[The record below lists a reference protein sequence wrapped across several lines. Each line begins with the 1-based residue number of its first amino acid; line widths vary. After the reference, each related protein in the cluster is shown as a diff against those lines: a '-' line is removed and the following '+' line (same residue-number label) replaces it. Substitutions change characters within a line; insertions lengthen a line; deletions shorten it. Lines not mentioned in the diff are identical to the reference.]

1 MKRTTIVIFAGLAM
15 AVGFAAFGT
24 EVIAPDGSV
33 VSDVLTVPA
42 GDGTTWV
49 RVGLG
54 APVAVAPNAENKLQL
69 PGLAMAGYLV
79 QDAVSGEPIEE
90 GSLSWQV
97 AGAPDELANASWKT
111 GGLLDL
117 RCRGDERVIFSA
129 PGYAPTADRVVAD
142 GRRHTVLLQPQA
154 AITIELEPAIE
165 ARMWLARE
173 DQIDVLTLFTN
184 VASKHEIAEDGEL
197 DIHDLDLDASYIGVV
212 VAQGMAPAVTSFRDF
227 SEPISLTLAEGLGV
241 SGIVLDDE
249 GEPVGGAKIDVL
261 GEIADLDSF
270 RYSQRGTSTPE
281 GQFALGGLLPGTV
294 RVRACA
300 EGRACAEAALEL
312 SDGFEAE
319 PVTLELIPGRDIL
332 LVVENEI
339 GERAAKAILYFNDRV
354 YQTDG
359 NGQLRVQGL
368 MRRTTI
374 PVKIFGSGFGVWE
387 GSFSTDRER
396 VVITVPGGAIIEQ
409 QVLSSRHFSPDE
421 VIVRWQAY
429 TPSGREGKSGKGT
442 WDAEL
447 SIARASGLETG
458 TYSLSVRLPGSA
470 TMVSERVEVA
480 LGEELMLSA
489 IVPDRGLAISGR
501 VLDAETLQPLPGA
514 RVKCEPGSPAVF
526 RAPELLGDVPSTL
539 TDTDG
544 MFLLEGLDAGTCR
557 AIVNASGFATWRL
570 DGVEPDEVGYDIG
583 DVEMDAG
590 MTIVGQVYDRLDRPI
605 TGAVVEITE
614 AASYAYFAETKVRT
628 DHDGYFRAERIPV
641 GRWKVTATHGQEK
654 ASDTVEGDARQTVV
668 ADLMLGGI
676 RIAGEIWLGDDRA
689 PGGTLV
695 LTTEGAQAP
704 GVVVMMQRVTDDRQ
718 IFGIDQQPL
727 KFAVGPDGRFFGAG
741 LTVGRY
747 YASYTPPGSGAAP
760 ITKVLDI
767 PQVETYECAI
777 QYSDAAVEGYVI
789 DSDRNPVAGAS
800 VLASIGEGLQDVTAF
815 TDAEGH
821 FLVRGLEPGHLVLR
835 ASHTDF
841 APSNPSELDIR
852 VGSAEGPI
860 VLELLPHDGASII
873 LAVNTVAGSAGGA
886 PVYLVGPETSTG
898 FTDGGGLATFSG
910 IPAGSYRPCGIAYGG
925 ATGCGPNLMVDNG
938 EQLQAQ
944 LDLGQG
950 GYVDIYLDN
959 NASGFRAKAKAG
971 VVVAAST
978 RGPSIRV
985 MTSDGVD
992 LSGLLFMASPPQQM
1006 SGGVRIGPLQA
1017 DDYIVSVNTEV
1028 GPRQGQVRVREGE
1041 GVSLDLR

>member
-1 MKRTTIVIFAGLAM
+1 MKGTTVVIFAGLAM
-15 AVGFAAFGT
+15 AVGIAAFGT
-24 EVIAPDGSV
+24 EVIGPDGTV
-33 VSDVLTVPA
+33 LSDVLTVPA
-42 GDGTTWV
+42 GDDTTWV

-54 APVAVAPNAENKLQL
+54 APVAVVPDAEGNLQL
-69 PGLAMAGYLV
+69 PSLATADYLV
-79 QDAVSGEPIEE
+79 QDAVSGEPIEN

-97 AGAPDELANASWKT
+97 AGAPDELASATWSNA

-117 RCRGDERVIFSA
+117 GCHGDERVIFSA

-142 GRRHTVLLQPQA
+142 GRRHTVLLQPQG
-154 AITIELEPAIE
+154 AITIELDPAIE

-184 VASKHEIAEDGEL
+184 VASKHEIAEDGKI
-197 DIHDLDLDASYIGVV
+197 DIPDLDLDASYVGVV
-212 VAQGMAPAVTSFRDF
+212 VAQGMAPAVTTFRDF
-227 SEPISLTLAEGLGV
+227 SNPISVHLVDGLGV
-241 SGIVLDDE
+241 SGVVLDDE
-249 GEPVGGAKIDVL
+249 GEPVTGAKIDVL
-261 GEIADLDSF
+261 GEIAELDSF
-270 RYSQRGTSTPE
+270 RYSQRGASSPE
-281 GQFALGGLLPGTV
+281 GLFSLSGLLPGMV

-300 EGRACAEAALEL
+300 EDRACAEVAVEL
-312 SDGFEAE
+312 DDGVVNE
-319 PVTLELIPGRDIL
+319 PVTLELIPGRDVL

-368 MRRTTI
+368 TRHTTI
-374 PVKIFGSGFGVWE
+374 PVKIFGSGFGMWE
-387 GSFSTDRER
+387 GAFSTDQER
-396 VVITVPGGAIIEQ
+396 VVITVPGGGVIEQ
-409 QVLSSRHFSPDE
+409 QILSARRFSPEE

-429 TPSGREGKSGKGT
+429 TASGREGKSGKGT

-447 SIARASGLETG
+447 GIARASGLEAG

-470 TMVSERVEVA
+470 TMVSERIEVA
-480 LGEELMLSA
+480 LGEEVALA
-489 IVPDRGLAISGR
+489 PVVPDRGLAISGR

-570 DGVEPDEVGYDIG
+570 DGVEPDEIGFDIG

-590 MTIVGQVYDRLDRPI
+590 MTIVGQVYDRMDRPV

-614 AASYAYFAETKVRT
+614 AAAYAYFAETKVRT
-628 DHDGYFRAERIPV
+628 DHDGYFRAERVPV
-641 GRWKVTATHGQEK
+641 GRWKVTASHGQEK
-654 ASDTVEGDARQTVV
+654 ASETVEGDAQQTVV

-676 RIAGEIWLGDDRA
+676 RIEGEIWLGDDRA

-704 GVVVMMQRVTDDRQ
+704 GVVVMMQRVTDECQ

-727 KFAVGPDGRFFGAG
+727 QFVVGPDGRFGGSG

-747 YASYTPPGSGAAP
+747 YASYTPPGSGTAP
-760 ITKVLDI
+760 ITKVLMV
-767 PQVETYECAI
+767 PQVETYQCAI

-800 VLASIGEGLQDVTAF
+800 VLASVGDGVQDVTAF
-815 TDAEGH
+815 TDAEGR
-821 FLVRGLEPGHLVLR
+821 FFVRGLEPGHLVLT

-852 VGSAEGPI
+852 DGSAEGPI
-860 VLELLPHDGASII
+860 VLELLPQDGASIM
-873 LAVNTVAGSAGGA
+873 LAVNTAAGSAGGA

-898 FTDGGGLATFSG
+898 MTDGGGFATFSG

-925 ATGCGPNLMVDNG
+925 ATGCGPSLMVDNG

-950 GYVDIYLDN
+950 GYVDIYLDDN
-959 NASGFRAKAKAG
+959 MSGIHAKRG
-971 VVVAAST
+971 VAMAAST

-985 MTSDGVD
+985 MTADGVD
-992 LSGLLFMASPPQQM
+992 LSSLLFMANPPQQM

-1028 GPRQGQVRVREGE
+1028 GLRQGQVRVRDGE

>member
-1 MKRTTIVIFAGLAM
+1 M
-15 AVGFAAFGT
+15 
-24 EVIAPDGSV
+24 
-33 VSDVLTVPA
+33 
-42 GDGTTWV
+42 
-49 RVGLG
+49 
-54 APVAVAPNAENKLQL
+54 
-69 PGLAMAGYLV
+69 
-79 QDAVSGEPIEE
+79 
-90 GSLSWQV
+90 
-97 AGAPDELANASWKT
+97 
-111 GGLLDL
+111 
-117 RCRGDERVIFSA
+117 
-129 PGYAPTADRVVAD
+129 
-142 GRRHTVLLQPQA
+142 
-154 AITIELEPAIE
+154 
-165 ARMWLARE
+165 
-173 DQIDVLTLFTN
+173 IDVQ
-184 VASKHEIAEDGEL
+184 
-197 DIHDLDLDASYIGVV
+197 DLDLDASYVGVV
-212 VAQGMAPAVTSFRDF
+212 VAPGMAPAVTSFRDF
-227 SEPISLTLAEGLGV
+227 SKPVSLVLADGLGV
-241 SGIVLDDE
+241 SGLVLDEE
-249 GEPVGGAKIDVL
+249 GEPVAGAKIDVL
-261 GEIADLDSF
+261 GEIKALDSF
-270 RYSQRGTSTPE
+270 RYNQRGTSSPK
-281 GQFALGGLLPGTV
+281 GLFALGGLLPGTV

-300 EGRACAEAALEL
+300 EGRACAEVAVEL
-312 SDGFEAE
+312 NEGLVAE

-359 NGQLRVQGL
+359 NGQLRVEGL

-387 GSFSTDRER
+387 GSFSTDQKR
-396 VVITVPGGAIIEQ
+396 VVITVPGGAVIEQ
-409 QVLSSRHFSPDE
+409 QILSARHFSPDE

-429 TPSGREGKSGKGT
+429 TTSGREGKSGKGI
-442 WDAEL
+442 WSAEL
-447 SIARASGLETG
+447 GIARASGLETG

-470 TMVSERVEVA
+470 TTVSERVHVA
-480 LGEELMLSA
+480 LGEELMLSP

-501 VLDAETLQPLPGA
+501 VLDAETLQPIPGA

-557 AIVNASGFATWRL
+557 TLVNASGFATWRL
-570 DGVEPDEVGYDIG
+570 DGVEPDEVGYDVG

-628 DHDGYFRAERIPV
+628 DHDGYFRAERVPV
-641 GRWKVTATHGQEK
+641 GRWKVTASHGQEK
-654 ASDTVEGDARQTVV
+654 ASDTVEGDARETVV

-676 RIAGEIWLGDDRA
+676 RIEGEIWLGDDRA

-727 KFAVGPDGRFFGAG
+727 QFMVGPDGRFGGSG

-760 ITKVLDI
+760 ITKVLDV
-767 PQVETYECAI
+767 PQVETYQCAI

-800 VLASIGEGLQDVTAF
+800 VQASAGDGIQDVTAY
-815 TDAEGH
+815 TDAEGR
-821 FLVRGLEPGHLVLR
+821 FLVRG
-835 ASHTDF
+835 
-841 APSNPSELDIR
+841 
-852 VGSAEGPI
+852 
-860 VLELLPHDGASII
+860 II

-950 GYVDIYLDN
+950 GYVDIYLDD
-959 NASGFRAKAKAG
+959 NASGIRAKAG

-992 LSGLLFMASPPQQM
+992 LSSLLFMASPPQQM

-1017 DDYIVSVNTEV
+1017 DDYVVSVSTEA

>member
-1 MKRTTIVIFAGLAM
+1 MKRTTVVIFAGLAM
-15 AVGFAAFGT
+15 AVGIAAFGT
-24 EVIAPDGSV
+24 EVAAPDGTAL
-33 VSDVLTVPA
+33 SDVLTVPA

-69 PGLAMAGYLV
+69 PELAMAGYLV
-79 QDAVSGEPIEE
+79 QDAVSGEPIEN

-97 AGAPDELANASWKT
+97 KGAPDELSNATWRHS

-117 RCRGDERVIFSA
+117 ECRGDERIIFSA

-142 GRRHTVLLQPQA
+142 GRRHTVLLQAQGR
-154 AITIELEPAIE
+154 ITIELEPAIE
-165 ARMWLARE
+165 AQMWLARE

-184 VASKHEIAEDGEL
+184 VASKHEIAEDGVI
-197 DIHDLDLDASYIGVV
+197 DVGDVDLDASYVGVV
-212 VAQGMAPAVTSFRDF
+212 VAQGMAPALTTFREL
-227 SEPISLTLAEGLGV
+227 SKPMSVHLADGLGV
-241 SGIVLDDE
+241 TGLVLDDE
-249 GEPVGGAKIDVL
+249 GEPVAGAKIDIL
-261 GEIADLDSF
+261 GVITELDSF
-270 RYSQRGTSTPE
+270 RYSQRGTSSPE
-281 GQFALGGLLPGTV
+281 GAFALGGLLPGTV

-300 EGRACAEAALEL
+300 EGRACAEVAVEL
-312 SDGFEAE
+312 SEGLVAE
-319 PVTLELIPGRDIL
+319 PVALELIPGRDIL
-332 LVVENEI
+332 LVVENQI

-359 NGQLRVQGL
+359 NGQLRVEGL
-368 MRRTTI
+368 TRRTTI

-387 GSFSTDRER
+387 GAFSTDQER
-396 VVITVPGGAIIEQ
+396 VVITVPGGAVIEQ
-409 QVLSSRHFSPDE
+409 QILSARHFSSDE

-429 TPSGREGKSGKGT
+429 TASGREGKSGKGV

-470 TMVSERVEVA
+470 TMVSERVDVA
-480 LGEELMLSA
+480 LGEELMLSP

-501 VLDAETLQPLPGA
+501 VLDAETLQPVPGA

-570 DGVEPDEVGYDIG
+570 DGVDPDEVGYDIG

-590 MTIVGQVYDRLDRPI
+590 MTIVGQVYDRMDRPI

-614 AASYAYFAETKVRT
+614 AAAYAYFAETKVRT
-628 DHDGYFRAERIPV
+628 DHDGYFRAERVPV
-641 GRWKVTATHGQEK
+641 GRWKVTASHGQEK

-676 RIAGEIWLGDDRA
+676 RIEGEIWLGDDRA

-704 GVVVMMQRVTDDRQ
+704 GVVVMMQRVTDERQ

-727 KFAVGPDGRFFGAG
+727 KFMVGPDGRFGGSG
-741 LTVGRY
+741 LTTGRY

-760 ITKVLDI
+760 ITKVLDV

-777 QYSDAAVEGYVI
+777 QYSDAVVEGYVI

-800 VLASIGEGLQDVTAF
+800 VQASAGDGIQDVTAY
-815 TDAEGH
+815 TDAEGR
-821 FLVRGLEPGHLVLR
+821 FSVRGLEPGHLVLT

-841 APSNPSELDIR
+841 APSDPSELDIR
-852 VGSAEGPI
+852 DGSAEGPI
-860 VLELLPHDGASII
+860 VLELLPHDGASIL
-873 LAVNTVAGSAGGA
+873 LAVSAFAGSTGGA
-886 PVYLVGPETSTG
+886 LVYLVGPETSTG

-910 IPAGSYRPCGIAYGG
+910 IPAGSYRPCGMAYGG

-950 GYVDIYLDN
+950 GYVDIYLNDS
-959 NASGFRAKAKAG
+959 ASSLRTKRSAA
-971 VVVAAST
+971 VAAAT
-978 RGPSIRV
+978 RGPSIRI
-985 MTSDGVD
+985 MTTDGVD
-992 LSGLLFMASPPQQM
+992 LSSLLFMASPPQQM

-1017 DDYIVSVNTEV
+1017 DEYIVSVNTEA

>member
-1 MKRTTIVIFAGLAM
+1 MKRTTVVIFAGLAM

-24 EVIAPDGSV
+24 EVVAPDGTV
-33 VSDVLTVPA
+33 LSDVLTVPA
-42 GDGTTWV
+42 GNGTTWV

-54 APVAVAPNAENKLQL
+54 APVAVAPNAEGKLQL

-79 QDAVSGEPIEE
+79 QDAVSGKPIEE

-97 AGAPDELANASWKT
+97 TGAPDELNNASWRKN

-117 RCRGDERVIFSA
+117 ECRGSERVVFSA
-129 PGYAPTADRVVAD
+129 PGYAPAADRVVAD
-142 GRRHTVLLQPQA
+142 GRRHTVLLQPRG

-184 VASKHEIAEDGEL
+184 VATKHEIAEDGVI
-197 DIHDLDLDASYIGVV
+197 DIQDLDLDASYVGVV
-212 VAQGMAPAVTSFRDF
+212 VAQGMAPAVTTFRDF
-227 SEPISLTLAEGLGV
+227 TEPISVHLEDGLGV
-241 SGIVLDDE
+241 SGLVLDDE
-249 GEPVGGAKIDVL
+249 GEAVAGAKIDVL
-261 GEIADLDSF
+261 GEIAELDSF
-270 RYSQRGTSTPE
+270 RYSQRGTSSPE
-281 GQFALGGLLPGTV
+281 GLFALSGLLPGTV

-300 EGRACAEAALEL
+300 EGRACAEVALDL
-312 SDGFEAE
+312 SEGSEAE
-319 PVTLELIPGRDIL
+319 AITLELIPGRDIL

-359 NGQLRVQGL
+359 NGQLRVEGL
-368 MRRTTI
+368 TRRTTI
-374 PVKIFGSGFGVWE
+374 PVKIFGSGFGMWE
-387 GSFSTDRER
+387 GAFSTDQDR
-396 VVITVPGGAIIEQ
+396 VVITVPGGAVIEQ
-409 QVLSSRHFSPDE
+409 QILSARHFSPDE

-429 TPSGREGKSGKGT
+429 TASGREGKSGKGS
-442 WDAEL
+442 WEEEL

-480 LGEELMLSA
+480 LGEELMLSP

-501 VLDAETLQPLPGA
+501 VLDGETLQPVPGA

-539 TDTDG
+539 TDSDG

-557 AIVNASGFATWRL
+557 AIVNASGFAAWRL
-570 DGVEPDEVGYDIG
+570 DGVEPDEVGFDIG
-583 DVEMDAG
+583 DVELDAG

-641 GRWKVTATHGQEK
+641 GRWKVTATHAHEK
-654 ASDTVEGDARQTVV
+654 ASDVVEGDVRQTVV

-676 RIAGEIWLGDDRA
+676 RIEGEIWLGDDRA

-695 LTTEGAQAP
+695 LTTEGSQAP
-704 GVVVMMQRVTDDRQ
+704 GVVVMMQRVTDENQ
-718 IFGIDQQPL
+718 IFGIDEQPI
-727 KFAVGPDGRFFGAG
+727 KFAVGPDGRFFGSG

-760 ITKVLDI
+760 ITKVLDV
-767 PQVETYECAI
+767 PQVETYQCAI
-777 QYSDAAVEGYVI
+777 QYSDAAVEGYVV
-789 DSDRNPVAGAS
+789 DSDRNPVAGAL
-800 VLASIGEGLQDVTAF
+800 VLASIGDGMQDLTAF
-815 TDAEGH
+815 TDAEGR
-821 FLVRGLEPGHLVLR
+821 FFVRGLEPGHLVLT

-841 APSNPSELDIR
+841 APSDPSELDIR
-852 VGSAEGPI
+852 DGSSEGPI
-860 VLELLPHDGASII
+860 VLELLPHDGASIL
-873 LAVNTVAGSAGGA
+873 LAVSTAFGSASGA
-886 PVYLVGPETSTG
+886 MVYLVGPETSTG

-910 IPAGSYRPCGIAYGG
+910 VPAGSYRPCGMAYGG
-925 ATGCGPNLMVDNG
+925 ATGCGPNLLVDNG

-950 GYVDIYLDN
+950 GYVDIYLDD
-959 NASGFRAKAKAG
+959 NASGIHAKRG
-971 VVVAAST
+971 VAVAAST
-978 RGPSIRV
+978 RGPSVRV

-992 LSGLLFMASPPQQM
+992 ISSLLIMASPPQQI
-1006 SGGVRIGPLQA
+1006 SGGVRIGPLRA
-1017 DDYIVSVNTEV
+1017 DDYIVSVNTEA

>member
-1 MKRTTIVIFAGLAM
+1 MKRTTVVIFAGLAM

-24 EVIAPDGSV
+24 EVIGPDGTTL
-33 VSDVLTVPA
+33 SDVLTVPA
-42 GDGTTWV
+42 GDGTTWI
-49 RVGLG
+49 RVGFG
-54 APVAVAPNAENKLQL
+54 APIAISPNAENRLQL
-69 PGLAMAGYLV
+69 PNLAMAGYLV
-79 QDAVSGEPIEE
+79 QDAVSGEPIES

-97 AGAPDELANASWKT
+97 AGAPDELANASWKN

-117 RCRGDERVIFSA
+117 RCRGDERIIFSA
-129 PGYAPTADRVVAD
+129 RGYAPTIDRVVVD
-142 GRRHTVLLQPQA
+142 GRRHTVLLQPQG
-154 AITIELEPAIE
+154 AITIELEPAVE

-184 VASKHEIAEDGEL
+184 VASKHDIAEDGAI
-197 DIHDLDLDASYIGVV
+197 DVHDLDLDASYIGVV
-212 VAQGMAPAVTSFRDF
+212 VAQGMAPAITSFRDF
-227 SEPISLTLAEGLGV
+227 SEPVSLTLAEGLGV
-241 SGIVLDDE
+241 NGLVLDEE
-249 GEPVGGAKIDVL
+249 GEPVVGAKIDVL
-261 GEIADLDSF
+261 GEIAELDSF
-270 RYSQRGTSTPE
+270 RYSQGGTSSAD
-281 GQFALGGLLPGTV
+281 GQFALAGLLPGTV

-300 EGRACAEAALEL
+300 EGRACAEVALEL
-312 SDGFEAE
+312 SEELKSE

-409 QVLSSRHFSPDE
+409 QILSTRHFSPDE

-429 TPSGREGKSGKGT
+429 TASGREGKSGKGT
-442 WDAEL
+442 WDAEFG
-447 SIARASGLETG
+447 IARASGLETG

-470 TMVSERVEVA
+470 TTVSERVHVS
-480 LGEELMLSA
+480 LGEELMLSP

-501 VLDAETLQPLPGA
+501 VLDAETLQPVPGA
-514 RVKCEPGSPAVF
+514 RIKCEPGSPAVF
-526 RAPELLGDVPSTL
+526 RAPELLGDVPSVL
-539 TDTDG
+539 TDIDG

-570 DGVEPDEVGYDIG
+570 DSVEPDEVGYDIG

-590 MTIVGQVYDRLDRPI
+590 LTIVGQVYDRLDRPI

-614 AASYAYFAETKVRT
+614 AANYAYFAETKVRT
-628 DHDGYFRAERIPV
+628 DHDGYFRAERVPV

-727 KFAVGPDGRFFGAG
+727 QFVVGPDGRFFGAG

-747 YASYTPPGSGAAP
+747 YASYTAPGSGVAP

-767 PQVETYECAI
+767 PQVETFECAI

-789 DSDRNPVAGAS
+789 DSERNPVAGAS
-800 VLASIGEGLQDVTAF
+800 VLASAGDGIQDLTAF
-815 TDAEGH
+815 TDAEGR
-821 FLVRGLEPGHLVLR
+821 FSVRGLEPGHLVLT

-852 VGSAEGPI
+852 DGSAEGPI
-860 VLELLPHDGASII
+860 VLELLPHDGASIM
-873 LAVNTVAGSAGGA
+873 LSVNTLAGSAGGA

-898 FTDGGGLATFSG
+898 FTDGSGLATFSG

-944 LDLGQG
+944 LNLGQG
-950 GYVDIYLDN
+950 GYVDIYLNDDAN
-959 NASGFRAKAKAG
+959 GIRAKKG

-985 MTSDGVD
+985 TTADGVD
-992 LSGLLFMASPPQQM
+992 LSSLLFMASPPQQM
-1006 SGGVRIGPLQA
+1006 SGGIRIGPLQA
-1017 DDYIVSVNTEV
+1017 DDYIVSVNTEA

>member
-1 MKRTTIVIFAGLAM
+1 MKRTTVVIFAGLAM
-15 AVGFAAFGT
+15 AVGIAAFAQ
-24 EVIAPDGSV
+24 EVIAPDGTV
-33 VSDVLTVPA
+33 LSDVLTVPA
-42 GDGTTWV
+42 GNGTMWV
-49 RVGLG
+49 RIDLG
-54 APVAVAPNAENKLQL
+54 APVAVAPDTEGRLQL
-69 PGLAMAGYLV
+69 QGLAMAGYLV
-79 QDAVSGEPIEE
+79 QDAVSGEPIEN
-90 GSLSWQV
+90 GALSWQV
-97 AGAPDELANASWKT
+97 PGAPDELSNATWSKA

-117 RCRGDERVIFSA
+117 ACRGDERVIFSA

-142 GRRHTVLLQPQA
+142 GRRHTVLLQPQG

-184 VASKHEIAEDGEL
+184 VATKHDIAEDGVL
-197 DIHDLDLDASYIGVV
+197 DVRDLDLDASYVGVI
-212 VAQGMAPAVTSFRDF
+212 VAQGMAPAVTAFRDF
-227 SEPISLTLAEGLGV
+227 SEPLSVGLADGLGV
-241 SGIVLDDE
+241 SGLVLDDE
-249 GEPVGGAKIDVL
+249 GEPVAGAKIDVL
-261 GEIADLDSF
+261 GEIAELDSF

-281 GQFALGGLLPGTV
+281 GTFALHGLLPGEV

-312 SDGFEAE
+312 SEGFEAE

-368 MRRTTI
+368 TRRTTI

-387 GSFSTDRER
+387 GSFSTDHER

-409 QVLSSRHFSPDE
+409 QILSARRFSPDE
-421 VIVRWQAY
+421 VVVRWQAY
-429 TPSGREGKSGKGT
+429 TASGREGKSGKGI
-442 WDAEL
+442 WEAEL
-447 SIARASGLETG
+447 GIARASGLEAG

-470 TMVSERVEVA
+470 TMVSERIEVA
-480 LGEELMLSA
+480 LGEEVALA
-489 IVPDRGLAISGR
+489 PVVPDRGLAIAGR

-544 MFLLEGLDAGTCR
+544 LFLLEGLDAGTCR
-557 AIVNASGFATWRL
+557 AIVNAAGFATWRL
-570 DGVEPDEVGYDIG
+570 DGVEPDEIGYDIG
-583 DVEMDAG
+583 DVELDAG

-614 AASYAYFAETKVRT
+614 AAAYAYFAETKVRT

-641 GRWKVTATHGQEK
+641 GRWKVTASHGQEK
-654 ASDTVEGDARQTVV
+654 ASDTVEGDARETVV

-676 RIAGEIWLGDDRA
+676 RIEGEIWLGDDRA

-718 IFGIDQQPL
+718 IFGIDQEPL
-727 KFAVGPDGRFFGAG
+727 QFMVAPDGRFAGAG
-741 LTVGRY
+741 LTAGQY
-747 YASYTPPGSGAAP
+747 YASYTPPGSGVAP
-760 ITKVLDI
+760 ITKALFV
-767 PQVETYECAI
+767 PQVDTHRCLI
-777 QYSDAAVEGYVI
+777 QYADAAVEGYVI
-789 DSDRNPVAGAS
+789 DDDNNPVAGAS
-800 VLASIGEGLQDVTAF
+800 VLASAGDGIQDVTAF
-815 TDAEGH
+815 TDAEGR
-821 FLVRGLEPGHLVLR
+821 FSVRGLEPGHLVLT

-841 APSNPSELDIR
+841 APSNPAELDLR
-852 VGSAEGPI
+852 DGSSEGPI
-860 VLELLPHDGASII
+860 VLELLPHDGASVL
-873 LAVNTVAGSAGGA
+873 LAVHTAAGSAGGA

-925 ATGCGPNLMVDNG
+925 ATGCGPSLMVDNG

-950 GYVDIYLDN
+950 GYVDIYLEDEAN
-959 NASGFRAKAKAG
+959 G
-971 VVVAAST
+971 VRTLKGVAIAAAT

-985 MTSDGVD
+985 MTADGVD
-992 LSGLLFMASPPQQM
+992 LSSLLFMASPPQQM

-1017 DDYIVSVNTEV
+1017 DDYIVSVTTEA
-1028 GPRQGQVRVREGE
+1028 GPRQGQVKVREGE